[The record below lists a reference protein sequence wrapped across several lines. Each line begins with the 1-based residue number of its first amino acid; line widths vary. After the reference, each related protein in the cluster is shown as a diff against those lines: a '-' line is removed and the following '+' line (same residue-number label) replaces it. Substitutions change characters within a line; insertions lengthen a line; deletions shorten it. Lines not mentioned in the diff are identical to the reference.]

1 VVKRERN
8 NKGIT
13 LLELIVSMAISIIV
27 VLMIVS
33 FINSSFRVFRGTN
46 DLVQLQMEA
55 QTSINQL
62 VNLAMEAKAISNET
76 VILADK
82 DIRYQID
89 RIDLTGYHD
98 YAVIWRKD
106 YRKLYLVEL
115 IPPFNSIVDVS
126 FDNEEHFDQE
136 YLLAEYV
143 DDFGITSVAGKASL
157 KNIKVRMVFGDEEYE
172 ISKEIILRNAN

>member
-1 VVKRERN
+1 MQRERN

-46 DLVQLQMEA
+46 DLVQIQMEA

-62 VNLAMEAKAISNET
+62 INLAMESKAISDET
-76 VILADK
+76 EILAGK
-82 DIRYQID
+82 DFRYQIED
-89 RIDLTGYHD
+89 IDIYD
-98 YAVIWRKD
+98 YAIIWRKD
-106 YRKLYLVEL
+106 YKKLYLVEL
-115 IPPFNSIVDVS
+115 VPPYNYMGDIS

-143 DDFGITSVAGKASL
+143 EDFSIHSVGGNEGL
-157 KNIKVRMVFGDEEYE
+157 KNIRVRMKFGDEEYE
-172 ISKEIILRNAN
+172 ISKEIVLRNAN

>member
-1 VVKRERN
+1 MQRERN

-46 DLVQLQMEA
+46 DLVQIQMEA

-62 VNLAMEAKAISNET
+62 INLAMEAKAISDET
-76 VILADK
+76 EILTGK
-82 DIRYQID
+82 DFRYQINF
-89 RIDLTGYHD
+89 DLEGYHD

-106 YRKLYLVEL
+106 YKKLYLVEL
-115 IPPFNSIVDVS
+115 VPPYNNLGDIS

-143 DDFGITSVAGKASL
+143 EDFSIQSVGGNDRL
-157 KNIKVRMVFGDEEYE
+157 KNIKVRMKFGDEEYE
-172 ISKEIILRNAN
+172 ISKEIVLRNAN